1 MKIGLSAESTVDLT
15 KEMIADMEVNII
27 PYSILLGD
35 KDAYD
40 GEITTD
46 EIIESV
52 NQTGVLPKTSAI
64 NEFTYKEYFSSL
76 LAKGYDRVI
85 HFTLSGEMSS
95 SNRNAVNASNDFG
108 GKVKVIDSRSLSTGI
123 ALLVLYAYKLIKK
136 GESFDTIAKK
146 CEERIPFINASFV
159 LERLDYLFK
168 GGRCSAL
175 SYFGANLLKLKP
187 QIVVQNGKMSPL
199 KKFRGSSE
207 MVVRKYC
214 EETFALFDNPDL
226 EEAFVTYTTATPEMV
241 ETAKQM
247 LIDRG
252 FKNIHVTRA
261 GATITSHC
269 GEHCLGILYIND
281 GGKN

>member
-15 KEMIADMEVNII
+15 KEMISELNVSII
-27 PYSILLGD
+27 PYRILLGGQ
-35 KDAYD
+35 DAYD

-46 EIIESV
+46 EIIQKV
-52 NQTGVLPKTSAI
+52 NETGELPKTSAI
-64 NEFTYKEYFSSL
+64 NEFAYKEYFTSL
-76 LAKGYDRVI
+76 LEKGYDKVI

-95 SNRNAVNASNDFG
+95 SNRNAVNASKDFG
-108 GKVKVIDSRSLSTGI
+108 GKVEVIDSRSLSTGI
-123 ALLVLYAYKLIKK
+123 ALLVLYARKLIDK
-136 GESFDTIAKK
+136 GEGFDSIVKK
-146 CEERIPFINASFV
+146 CKERIPFVNASFV

-175 SYFGANLLKLKP
+175 SYFGANLLKLRP
-187 QIVVQNGKMSPL
+187 QIVVQDGKMSPL
-199 KKFRGSSE
+199 KKFRGTSE

-214 EETFALFDNPDL
+214 EETFLLFDNPDL
-226 EEAFVTYTTATPEMV
+226 EEVFITYTTATPEMV

-247 LIDRG
+247 LVERG
-252 FKNIHVTRA
+252 FKNIHITRA

-269 GEHCLGILYIND
+269 GERCLGVLYIND